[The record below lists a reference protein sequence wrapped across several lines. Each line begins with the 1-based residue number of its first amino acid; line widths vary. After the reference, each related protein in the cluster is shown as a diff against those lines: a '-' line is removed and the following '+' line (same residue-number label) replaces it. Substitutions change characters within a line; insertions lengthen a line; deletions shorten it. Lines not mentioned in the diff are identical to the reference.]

1 MPIAAVILAGGEGS
15 RLGGVVKATIEIGGL
30 SLLDRVAAALRGT
43 ATPILVAR
51 GRIDPARLGLASDLL
66 AIPDLES
73 DYRGPIAGLAAA
85 VDWLD
90 EAGLQPEFLLSVAVD
105 TPFFPPR
112 FAQGALAI
120 ASTSGTSVVLA
131 TYDGQDYPTNALWR
145 RIAIADLPRRLRDGT
160 APRSLKGLAVSIGA
174 ERLPWPVAD
183 GGDPFSNV
191 NTPQDLVALSLRA
204 RTESSA

>member
-15 RLGGVVKATIEIGGL
+15 RLGGVVKATIEIGGV

-43 ATPILVAR
+43 AAPILVAR

-90 EAGLQPEFLLSVAVD
+90 EMGLRPDFLLSAAVD
-105 TPFFPPR
+105 TPFFPPG
-112 FAQGALAI
+112 FAGGALAI
-120 ASTSGTSVVLA
+120 ASASGTSVVLA
-131 TYDGQDYPTNALWR
+131 TYGGQDYPTNALWR
-145 RIAIADLPRRLRDGT
+145 RTAIEDLPKRLRVGT
-160 APRSLKGLAVSIGA
+160 APRSLKGLAASIAA

-191 NTPQDLVALSLRA
+191 NTPQDLVALTLRA
-204 RTESSA
+204 QTESSA